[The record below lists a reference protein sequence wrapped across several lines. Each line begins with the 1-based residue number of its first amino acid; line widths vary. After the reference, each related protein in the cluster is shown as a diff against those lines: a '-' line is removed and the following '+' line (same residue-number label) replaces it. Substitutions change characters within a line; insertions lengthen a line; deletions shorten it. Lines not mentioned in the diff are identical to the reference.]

1 MTLQQLKYALSLA
14 KNGSFKVASQKLSIT
29 QPALSIQI
37 QRLEDELGLIIFDR
51 SHSPILSTADG
62 REFLLR
68 AEEIVIGAANLKSF
82 TMDLK
87 RDISGPFKLGI
98 IPTLAPFLVPL
109 FAEHLQTQHP
119 NLILDFQEML
129 TNQVITAVRNGE
141 VDAGLIAT
149 PVSVFGIEYTP
160 IFYEKFFFYSSEEVD
175 TKNVSL
181 SNIDYSNLWLLNEG
195 NCFRDQINDFCDL
208 KEVQKGKSFIYRSN
222 SIDALI
228 RIVDNKGG
236 VTILPELTT
245 LSLSTDQENN
255 ISPISNKARE
265 ISLITRKLNI
275 KERITNELIH
285 SIQANIPAPLLSSIG
300 LDVVD
305 PEIIMN

>member
-1 MTLQQLKYALSLA
+1 MTLQQLNYALSLA

-51 SHSPILSTADG
+51 SQSPIKSTVDG
-62 REFLLR
+62 AQFLIR
-68 AEEIVIGAANLKSF
+68 AEEIVIGATNLKSF
-82 TMDLK
+82 TRDLK
-87 RDISGPFKLGI
+87 NDISGPLTIGI
-98 IPTLAPFLVPL
+98 IPTLAPFLIPL
-109 FAEHLQTQHP
+109 FIEDLQEKHP
-119 NLILDFQEML
+119 HLILDFQEML
-129 TNQVITAVRNGE
+129 TNQVITAVRNGD

-149 PVSVFGIEYTP
+149 PVSVYGIEYSP
-160 IFYEKFFFYSSEEVD
+160 IFYEKFYFYSSDDVN
-175 TKNVSL
+175 TKNISL

-208 KEVQKGKSFIYRSN
+208 KEIRRGKSFIYRSN

-228 RIVDNKGG
+228 RIVDTKGG

-255 ISPISNKARE
+255 LSPITHKARE

-275 KERITNELIH
+275 KERITSELIK
-285 SIQANIPAPLLSSIG
+285 SIQSNIPAPLLQSKG
-300 LDVVD
+300 LDIVD
-305 PEIIMN
+305 PAIEMH

>member
-1 MTLQQLKYALSLA
+1 MTLQQLHYALSLA
-14 KNGSFKVASQKLSIT
+14 KNRSFKEAAQKLSIT

-37 QRLEDELGLIIFDR
+37 QRLEEELGLIIFDR
-51 SHSPILSTADG
+51 SHSPIQSTMDG
-62 REFLLR
+62 QQFLLR
-68 AEEIVIGAANLKSF
+68 AEEIVIGATNLKSF
-82 TMDLK
+82 MMDLK
-87 RDISGPFKLGI
+87 KDVSGPFKLGI

-141 VDAGLIAT
+141 IDAGLIAT
-149 PVSVFGIEYTP
+149 PVAVYGIQHTP
-160 IFYEKFFFYSSEEVD
+160 IFYEKFYFYASEEVN
-175 TKNVSL
+175 TKKISL
-181 SNIDYSNLWLLNEG
+181 STIDYTNLWLLNEG

-208 KEVQKGKSFIYRSN
+208 KEIQKGKSFIYRSN

-228 RIVDNKGG
+228 RIVDTKGG

-245 LSLSTDQENN
+245 LSLSTEQENN

-275 KERITNELIH
+275 KERITDELIL
-285 SIQANIPAPLLSSIG
+285 SIQTNIPAPMLHPEG

-305 PEIIMN
+305 PGIEMS